1 MTKNSFPLHIK
12 EGGDEKKKE
21 KNINPTINLSQHVI
35 LWTNIKWKV

>member
-1 MTKNSFPLHIK
+1 MTKKSFPLHIK
-12 EGGDEKKKE
+12 EGGDEKKK